1 MTETYLL
8 ITFGAIVAALGFTL
22 VCVKGPFAVFQQ
34 EGYCG
39 RFFLKW
45 YFRSANVQRKRFSLL
60 TLALLLLTALFGL
73 SFAFL
78 GVVGSEIIQG
88 VAFASVTVAFFLISK
103 KAAKVPFRAT
113 HRAVR
118 LAVCFFLICFGIVFG
133 MCVGLYYAAD
143 ALGGGI
149 YTILRYLPVTL
160 LPLVFPLIICLANT
174 VMSVYE
180 IPRSKSFIRR
190 AKRALEKSP
199 CVKVGITGSF
209 GKTSVKHYA
218 AALLGDRYRVLA
230 TPASYNTPIGIAK
243 CVNEKGLDCD
253 IFLAEMGARKVGD
266 IKELCDMVVPKYA
279 VVTGV
284 CPQHLETFGSIENIR
299 AEKGVLAQRAEI
311 SVLGATAADMK
322 RAGSLVEGEDFAAED
337 VTLSPDGTSF
347 TLRIGQERV
356 PVKTALLGRH
366 AAEDI
371 SLAAALCRL
380 LGVPTEELAQ
390 RIGELK
396 PVPHRL
402 ERIEGN
408 GVHILDDSYNSN
420 VEGAKDAV
428 EVLKLFEGKKYV
440 VTPGLVE
447 LGELEEEANSALG
460 ASLSGLDGVILVGET
475 LVLSVRSGYL
485 GAEGD
490 AEKLRIVPTLE
501 AAQNILAAELT
512 EGDCV
517 LFLND
522 LPDKYF

>member
-1 MTETYLL
+1 MTVTYLL
-8 ITFGAIVAALGFTL
+8 IAFGAIIAALSFTL
-22 VCVKGPFAVFQQ
+22 VCVRGPFAVFQQ

-39 RFFLKW
+39 RSYLKW

-60 TLALLLLTALFGL
+60 TLALLLLTALLGL
-73 SFAFL
+73 CFYF
-78 GVVGSEIIQG
+78 VGEMGAAIIQG
-88 VAFASVTVAFFLISK
+88 AAFVGVTVAFFLISK

-118 LAVCFFLICFGIVFG
+118 LAVCFFLISFGIVFG
-133 MCVGLYYAAD
+133 ACVGLYYAAD

-149 YTILRYLPVTL
+149 FSILRYLPITL
-160 LPLVFPLIICLANT
+160 LPLILPLVICLANA
-174 VMSVYE
+174 VMAVYE

-190 AKRALEKSP
+190 AKRALAESP

-218 AALLGDRYRVLA
+218 AALLEGSCRVLA

-253 IFLAEMGARKVGD
+253 IFLAEMGARRVGD
-266 IKELCDMVVPKYA
+266 IKELCDMVAPKYA

-299 AEKGVLAQRAEI
+299 AEKGVLAERAEI
-311 SVLGATAADMK
+311 AVLGASAADMK
-322 RAGSLVEGEDFAAED
+322 SEGSLVEGEDFAAED

-347 TLRIGQERV
+347 TLRIGEERL

-371 SLAAALCRL
+371 ALAAALCHL
-380 LGVPTEELAQ
+380 LGVPTAELAR
-390 RIGELK
+390 RIEKLK

-428 EVLKLFEGKKYV
+428 EVLKLFKGKKYV

-475 LVLSVRSGYL
+475 LVLSVRAGYL

-501 AAQNILAAELT
+501 AAQDVLAEELT

-522 LPDKYF
+522 LPDKYL